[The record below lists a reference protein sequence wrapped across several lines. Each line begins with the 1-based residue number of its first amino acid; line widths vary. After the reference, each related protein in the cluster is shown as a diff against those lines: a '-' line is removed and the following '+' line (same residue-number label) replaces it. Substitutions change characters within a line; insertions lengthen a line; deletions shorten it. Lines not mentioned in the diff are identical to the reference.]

1 MEGRILV
8 VDDEDTLRLTLKA
21 RLSSGGFE
29 VDTARDGEEALE
41 KLKASTFDVVL
52 LDINMPRMDGITTL
66 GVVTEVYPKLDVIM
80 LTGFADFSTAIECLK
95 AGAKDYLVKPID
107 TTELI
112 TRMRSLLRARVS
124 ERALEELKKEHA
136 EAVLDDLLG
145 PLTYSYQV
153 LGSLRKNPPKGASE
167 RETALM
173 GHLRDLSA
181 LMIERS
187 VSHLDPA
194 QLKSGGATHQTS
206 AQVAEAIIALPYE
219 RTVGLA
225 ATRNVTLE
233 KKGEWKSVQIECNA
247 EKMSL
252 ALENLLLRVVDGSD
266 KGSHITVSVARIK
279 EEPGRV
285 DLTVQSS
292 KGRDLA
298 QRITAVLGRSQES
311 LTETLKNVKPE
322 DWSLLVSRRLV
333 ELDGGTLQLESS
345 KGSEVTITFR
355 LKAAG
360 KS

>member
-41 KLKASTFDVVL
+41 KLKAGTFDVVL

-66 GVVTEVYPKLDVIM
+66 GVVTEMYPKLDVIM

-136 EAVLDDLLG
+136 DEVLDDLLG

-153 LGSLRKNPPKGASE
+153 LGSLLQNPPKGASE
-167 RETALM
+167 KETALL

-181 LMIERS
+181 LMIEKS
-187 VSHLDPA
+187 VSHLDPS
-194 QLKSGGATHQTS
+194 QLKSGVSTHQTK
-206 AQVAEAIIALPYE
+206 AHPADALIALPYE
-219 RTVGLA
+219 RTSGLA
-225 ATRNVTLE
+225 ATRGVSME
-233 KKGEWKSVQIECNA
+233 KKGDWKSIQLECDL

-252 ALENLLLRVVDGSD
+252 ALENLLLRVVAGSD
-266 KGSHITVSVARIK
+266 KGAQVSISVAK
-279 EEPGRV
+279 VKDEGGQV
-285 DLTVQSS
+285 VLTVQTS
-292 KGRDLA
+292 KGRDLS
-298 QRITAVLGRSQES
+298 QRISDVLGRSQES
-311 LTETLKNVKPE
+311 LTETLRNVKPE
-322 DWSLLVSRRLV
+322 DWSLLVSRRLI
-333 ELDGGTLQLESS
+333 ELDGGTLQLESG
-345 KGSEVTITFR
+345 KGTDVVIACR
-355 LKAAG
+355 LKSAG